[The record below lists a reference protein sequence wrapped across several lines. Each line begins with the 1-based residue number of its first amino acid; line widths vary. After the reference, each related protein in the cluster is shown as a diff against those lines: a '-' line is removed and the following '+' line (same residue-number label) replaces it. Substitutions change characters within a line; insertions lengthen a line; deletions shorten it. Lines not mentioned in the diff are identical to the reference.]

1 MSSVRPHNP
10 LVRNPDGT
18 VSWTPQ
24 EGDTYLVTGTA
35 GNGRRFRRVCP
46 SWAYANGINLLRGS
60 RWLLRG
66 GRRYRINT
74 TVN

>member
-18 VSWTPQ
+18 VSWMAQ

-35 GNGRRFRRVCP
+35 GNGRRFSRVCP
-46 SWAYANGINLLRGS
+46 SWAYAAAINIWRGS